1 MRKINC
7 FLLAAALVSAPAFAQ
22 DDPTADNAVDANTVS
37 TMPVDNGV
45 ETMNDLA
52 AMNDVAAVPEAA
64 PVEPAPAAVPSR
76 SSGGGIPWGAV
87 GLVGLIGLMGRKRRD

>member
-1 MRKINC
+1 MRKTTC
-7 FLLAAALVSAPAFAQ
+7 FLLAAALVSVPALAQ
-22 DDPTADNAVDANTVS
+22 DDPAAENAVDANAVS

-45 ETMNDLA
+45 TEMNDLA
-52 AMNDVAAVPEAA
+52 AMNDVAAVPEPA
-64 PVEPAPAAVPSR
+64 PVEAAPAAAPAR